1 MQAEQDCQSHC
12 DYWNHIRR
20 HIMEECRKELCAR
33 CAIRDWCNHRLD
45 QAANRSEIIRRMV
58 NAANPNF
65 IVR

>member
-1 MQAEQDCQSHC
+1 
-12 DYWNHIRR
+12 
-20 HIMEECRKELCAR
+20 MEECRKELCAR

-45 QAANRSEIIRRMV
+45 QKANQSLLIQRMI